1 MSPATRTSHVK
12 TIKPQVLQM
21 GGLVGVPA
29 VWLDKLPATPQE
41 LQASQPDLYASV
53 YGQAAPAAS
62 PFDHIQWNLLVNGT
76 KCRTRRDFGELSLA
90 LNPFS
95 SGSASSGHGRDSGA
109 AFKLQQMQQQL
120 QQLQQQFENRT
131 LQNGPSQELT
141 LQFPN
146 YAGTPRRGDSGTL
159 NLPPEPARTQEA
171 ARQSLPPTSLPA
183 LPHPA
188 LPPTTLPPT
197 SLPPPAATISSASA
211 VEERGD
217 EADGTSEKLTVPP
230 PLGGPAAEP
239 ANPKKRM
246 SVAETTAALLAKISA
261 PKGTAESAKPKEKKS
276 EKKKKKKNKKEKKK
290 KNKGKKGD
298 EGDDGF
304 L

>member
-1 MSPATRTSHVK
+1 
-12 TIKPQVLQM
+12 
-21 GGLVGVPA
+21 
-29 VWLDKLPATPQE
+29 
-41 LQASQPDLYASV
+41 
-53 YGQAAPAAS
+53 
-62 PFDHIQWNLLVNGT
+62 
-76 KCRTRRDFGELSLA
+76 
-90 LNPFS
+90 
-95 SGSASSGHGRDSGA
+95 
-109 AFKLQQMQQQL
+109 MQQQV
-120 QQLQQQFENRT
+120 QQLQQQFLNRT
-131 LQNGPSQELT
+131 FQNGPSQELT

-197 SLPPPAATISSASA
+197 SLPPPPATISSASA
-211 VEERGD
+211 VKERGD
-217 EADGTSEKLTVPP
+217 EAGGTSEKLTVPP

-261 PKGTAESAKPKEKKS
+261 PKGTAESAKPKKEKSEKKMKKKN
-276 EKKKKKKNKKEKKK
+276 KKKKKKEKKLASDSSESDSSSGDSATTAPAPK
-290 KNKGKKGD
+290 PRPRPLPDIRYKDCKDHFETFFDKLLCQSFPYKGKEPKASAQKLAED
-298 EGDDGF
+298 
-304 L
+304 